1 MIQIV
6 TWYDFSDWFTTSDTY
21 KNNFSYE
28 GLQALYDYLNELE
41 ESTDEQIEF
50 DPIAICCDYTEF
62 DSAKDAVAE
71 YGAINESDSM
81 DEDFAKDWL
90 RDKTQIIECENGH
103 LIIQNF

>member
-6 TWYDFSDWFTTSDTY
+6 TWYNFSDWFTTSDTY
-21 KNNFSYE
+21 KNNFSHE

-50 DPIAICCDYTEF
+50 DPIAICCDFTEY
-62 DSAKDAVAE
+62 DNLKEIQAQYSEIKTLD
-71 YGAINESDSM
+71 D
-81 DEDFAKDWL
+81 L
-90 RDKTQIIECENGH
+90 RDNTQVIECENGH